1 MICYRRIQARQRGH
15 IGTTTMSNVMDSAVS
30 KSSFRGATHISYA
43 YGFIAI
49 VVTLNA
55 TAQLLL
61 KAAAE
66 YSLHQPATGLQLQH
80 LLNVYSLSAAVCLG
94 ASFLSWRKALSGI
107 PLSRAHPLC
116 SLTYVI
122 MPAGAY
128 YFFDDTVSILY
139 YFGIICICCGIFLI
153 STSEEK
159 RT

>member
-1 MICYRRIQARQRGH
+1 MDD
-15 IGTTTMSNVMDSAVS
+15 VMNNAIS
-30 KSSFRGATHISYA
+30 KSTTKVIAHIPYA
-43 YGFIAI
+43 YGCI
-49 VVTLNA
+49 VAVVILNA

-80 LLNVYSLSAAVCLG
+80 MLNVYSVSAAICLG
-94 ASFLSWRKALSGI
+94 ASFLAWRKALTGI

-128 YFFDDTVSILY
+128 YFFEDTVSILY
-139 YFGIICICCGIFLI
+139 YFGIVCICCGIFLI
-153 STSEEK
+153 STSEEE

>member
-1 MICYRRIQARQRGH
+1 M
-15 IGTTTMSNVMDSAVS
+15 NDVMNNPIVESATKEVPQ
-30 KSSFRGATHISYA
+30 IPYA

-49 VVTLNA
+49 VVILNA

-61 KAAAE
+61 KATAE

-80 LLNVYSLSAAVCLG
+80 LLNVYSASAAVCLG
-94 ASFLSWRKALSGI
+94 GSFLAWRKALTRI

-139 YFGIICICCGIFLI
+139 YIGIACICCGIFLI
-153 STSEEK
+153 STSEEE

>member
-1 MICYRRIQARQRGH
+1 MNDVMNSAMPETATREVSH
-15 IGTTTMSNVMDSAVS
+15 IP
-30 KSSFRGATHISYA
+30 YA

-49 VVTLNA
+49 VVILNA

-66 YSLHQPATGLQLQH
+66 YSLHQPPTGLQLQH
-80 LLNVYSLSAAVCLG
+80 FLNVYSVSAAVCLG
-94 ASFLSWRKALSGI
+94 GSFLAWRKALTGI

-139 YFGIICICCGIFLI
+139 YIGIACICCGIFLI
-153 STSEEK
+153 STSEEE